1 MVYKCIGQIWFERLE
16 IFENGDLLSRFKR
29 VYIRRRREETKMV
42 VMKVDSGELEADEC
56 EAVKQRN
63 QNNETSFIETVFPSR
78 QASISF
84 DREIASTCSA
94 NRTIRYRSFYHA
106 TKHTKKRRKRGIV
119 VQVIFAMC
127 WYINYTSSFIFPFW
141 IFPFLSSN
149 LTKTIYFV

>member
-1 MVYKCIGQIWFERLE
+1 
-16 IFENGDLLSRFKR
+16 
-29 VYIRRRREETKMV
+29 MV

-106 TKHTKKRRKRGIV
+106 TKHTKKRRKRVIV
-119 VQVIFAMC
+119 VQVIFVHVLI
-127 WYINYTSSFIFPFW
+127 YQLHLVVYLSILNLSISIFESHENDLFR
-141 IFPFLSSN
+141 LN
-149 LTKTIYFV
+149 EL